1 MLKVELVTEFV
12 CVCVCVVV
20 LIVNENL
27 KRKKERIECTKK
39 KRIYKEESRIFNG
52 YAGLNQK
59 KKKRERK
66 SKCMKHQGPKL
77 CLIF

>member
-39 KRIYKEESRIFNG
+39 KGYIRKRAEYSMDMLALIKRRKKEKG
-52 YAGLNQK
+52 NQNV
-59 KKKRERK
+59 
-66 SKCMKHQGPKL
+66 
-77 CLIF
+77 